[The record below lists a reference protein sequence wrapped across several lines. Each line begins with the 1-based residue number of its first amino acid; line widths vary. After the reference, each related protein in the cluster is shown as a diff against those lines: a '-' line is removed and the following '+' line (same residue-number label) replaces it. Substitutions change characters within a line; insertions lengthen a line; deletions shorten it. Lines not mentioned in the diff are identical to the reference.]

1 MSTAAKVTLATTTL
15 SALGVV
21 VFVHYQQKADKAV
34 RRPST
39 SFLATQLINSVQ
51 AMHQGVIR
59 DMEQQRAKKERL
71 LDFEMQR
78 QLEEEY
84 RKVQKVS
91 DGGAAK

>member
-15 SALGVV
+15 SAIGIV
-21 VFVHYQQKADKAV
+21 VFVHYQQKADQAV
-34 RRPST
+34 RSLYVAPVLST
-39 SFLATQLINSVQ
+39 IANTGQ
-51 AMHQGVIR
+51 AMHLGVVR
-59 DMEQQRAKKERL
+59 DMEQQRIKRERQ

-91 DGGAAK
+91 DGSS